1 MPTIHIELP
10 SNVDRNQSLSEK
22 DLLEVKWTIWRLALA
37 DSDLTYECVVDEQLE
52 EMENDKNWEE
62 CVQVDVKTKAPLD
75 VLWKHKKGV
84 SQIKS
89 NLISVRGLEQEGV
102 AHPPEQAGNH

>member
-62 CVQVDVKTKAPLD
+62 CVQVDVKTKAPLN
-75 VLWKHKKGV
+75 VLWKH
-84 SQIKS
+84 IKE
-89 NLISVRGLEQEGV
+89 LF
-102 AHPPEQAGNH
+102 PK